1 MFNQDLQ
8 TVTRYR
14 MIAAA
19 VLRLIG
25 LWVLITR
32 PVPLIQQA
40 AILWWQSTRANTVNV
55 RTSIL
60 YDQPWLV
67 GNILQGL
74 FFVAAGVVLLVYA
87 RRIAIL
93 IVPVPRPRCPGCQYD
108 LKASQAAICSEC
120 GLDLSSLQS
129 PGADSQ

>member
-1 MFNQDLQ
+1 MIHQDLQ
-8 TVTRYR
+8 TVARYR
-14 MIAAA
+14 LVAAA

-32 PVPLIQQA
+32 PTSYIQQA
-40 AILWWQSTRANTVNV
+40 VVVWWQNSNQALGNARS
-55 RTSIL
+55 SIFL
-60 YDQPWLV
+60 DQPWLI
-67 GNILQGL
+67 GNLFQGF

-87 RRIAIL
+87 RRIAIW

-108 LKASQAAICSEC
+108 LKASAAAICPEC